1 MAPPTQE
8 ETTPMPAPPA
18 PPTPAAVAPAR
29 ARGVARL
36 LLAALRASIRHPG
49 RSLAVVALL
58 TAIGM
63 GLGLAS
69 VQVWAAYQF
78 RAARRDLER
87 YHTAEAGDHFAS
99 CLRVWPNDPEVLL
112 LASRAARR
120 AGLFAEA
127 EELLG
132 RYQEVRGR
140 DDNVVL
146 ERALLTAEH
155 GEIDDVLKFC
165 RAKVEANDPASPL
178 ILEALARG
186 SLRAYPYRLGEADW
200 AVRKWRERDPDNP
213 MCLLLSGRVANERF
227 AYTDAAAA
235 FRRALGIDPE
245 MDEARDRLSQLLIEI
260 NQPAEAVPH
269 LEYLA
274 RRRPGDPMLIVR
286 LARCQSL
293 LGHPEEAAHLLDSL
307 LRYAPNFPPA
317 LGERGK
323 LALDSGDFP
332 KAEELLRQA
341 IARSPQDPT
350 LLPLLQKCLFQS
362 GQADKAEAMSPQIKA
377 AKEDT
382 ERLSTLLSRELQAN
396 PRDANA
402 QFEAGTLLLRLG
414 GYDEGVR
421 RLENATQ
428 IDPRHVK
435 AHEALAEF
443 YERIGETKK
452 AAKHRRLAKEAAEPE
467 KVADSPLK

>member
-1 MAPPTQE
+1 MTPTPSPPPSVP
-8 ETTPMPAPPA
+8 PMPSAD
-18 PPTPAAVAPAR
+18 APAR
-29 ARGVARL
+29 GRGIARRL
-36 LLAALRASIRHPG
+36 LGAARAVVRRPG

-58 TAIGM
+58 AVIGI
-63 GLGLAS
+63 GVGLALM
-69 VQVWAAYQF
+69 QAWAAYHF

-87 YHTAEAGDHFAS
+87 YHTAEAGDHFAA
-99 CLRVWPNDPEVLL
+99 CLRVWPNDPDVLL

-127 EELLG
+127 EQLLTH
-132 RYQEVRGR
+132 YQEVRGG

-146 ERALLTAEH
+146 ERALLTAER

-165 RAKVEANDPASPL
+165 HAKVEANDAASPL

-200 AVRKWRERDPDNP
+200 AVRKWQEREPDNP
-213 MCLLLSGRVANERF
+213 MCLLLSGQVANERF
-227 AYTDAAAA
+227 AYTEAAAA
-235 FRRALGIDPE
+235 FRRTLEIDPE

-260 NQPAEAVPH
+260 NQPAEAAPH

-274 RRRPGDPMLIVR
+274 SRRPNDPMLIVR

-293 LGHPEEAAHLLDSL
+293 LGHPEEATHLLDGL
-307 LRYAPNFPPA
+307 LRQAPNFPPA
-317 LGERGK
+317 LSERGK
-323 LALDSGDFP
+323 LALDSGDYP
-332 KAEELLRQA
+332 KAEELLTQA
-341 IARSPQDPT
+341 VARSPQDPT

-382 ERLSTLLSRELQAN
+382 EHLSTLLSRELQAN
-396 PRDANA
+396 PRNANA
-402 QFEAGTLLLRLG
+402 QYEAGTLLLRLG

-428 IDPRHVK
+428 INPRHVK
-435 AHEALAEF
+435 AHDALAEF

-452 AAKHRRLAKEAAEPE
+452 AAKHRRLAQEAAETE
-467 KVADSPLK
+467 KAADSRPK